1 MEETGSPA
9 FVMYGAI
16 WCPDV
21 ALARRFLKRHDVT
34 YTYRDID
41 KDPKAKAALLE
52 LSGKGWLIPT
62 VVMPDGKV
70 LANPSV
76 RELAR
81 ELGISR
87 RRK

>member
-1 MEETGSPA
+1 MEENVAPA

-21 ALARRFLKRHDVT
+21 ALARMFLKRHKVT

-41 KDPKAKAALLE
+41 RDPEAKAALLE
-52 LSGKGWLIPT
+52 LSGKDWLIPT
-62 VVMPDGKV
+62 IVMPDGKV